1 MPHVSNTMPIASKG
15 INLKVERIYGLAFAR
30 PFYRIELRNLSAI
43 AHKMKLRETFG
54 VPGGENNVSMRS

>member
-1 MPHVSNTMPIASKG
+1 MAWLLHGRFT
-15 INLKVERIYGLAFAR
+15 
-30 PFYRIELRNLSAI
+30 IELRNLSAI